1 MKNSGLYLG
10 TNWYSTGILEEVKLY
25 RCIKKINNNYNAIII
40 PEIFTIWDSIKI
52 QGLLALRQIIEIFK
66 NEYELE
72 IDYINSGNKFFLD
85 LIDDNEEDLNKKI
98 EVLYSSKFNKKL
110 NEKNT

>member
-10 TNWYSTGILEEVKLY
+10 TNWYSTGNLEEVKLY

-40 PEIFTIWDSIKI
+40 PEIFTFWDSIKI

-98 EVLYSSKFNKKL
+98 EVNFYF
-110 NEKNT
+110 